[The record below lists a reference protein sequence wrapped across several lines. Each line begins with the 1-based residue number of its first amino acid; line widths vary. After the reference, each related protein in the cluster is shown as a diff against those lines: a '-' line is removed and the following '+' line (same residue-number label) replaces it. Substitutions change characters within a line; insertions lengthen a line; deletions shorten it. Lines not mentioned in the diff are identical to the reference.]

1 MQTQKQV
8 LKQLQK
14 LSPQQIQMIKL
25 LEVPAIEL
33 EQRIK
38 QEMEVN
44 EALEEGREEEP
55 LNEMD
60 NNTNEDDEFES
71 DSKDDEFDFE
81 DYLNSEDDIPEY
93 RLHSPKDRSDETK
106 DIPVSMGNSF
116 KEELENQLQMNF
128 KLTEEEKIVGGYII
142 GNLDDDGYLR
152 RDIEQIADDLAFKQ
166 FLTVPDE
173 TIEKT
178 LKLIQKLDPAG
189 IGARDLQECLLLQLK
204 RKKQTKT
211 NQLAIRIISDHF
223 EEFIKKHYDKI
234 QKRANI
240 SVDELKDSK
249 DIIENLNPKPGLGL
263 NEIAGKN
270 FNIIIPDF
278 ILKIDD
284 DKKLNISLN
293 DKYNSDLR
301 VSPMYQSM
309 LRDLHD
315 KKDNLSSKDKETIN
329 YVKQK
334 IDSARWFIDA
344 LNQRQITLLNTMEA
358 IANYQKDFFL
368 TEDDKQLKPMIL
380 KDIAEITN
388 LDMSTISRVVNSKYV
403 ETPFGI
409 FSLKHFFSEK
419 MKTSQ
424 GEDVSTT
431 KIKEILKD
439 IVENE
444 DKSKPHTDDQ
454 LSAILKNRGYNV
466 ARRTVAKYREQFGI
480 PVGRL
485 RKEL

>member
-25 LEVPAIEL
+25 LEIPAIEL

-44 EALEEGREEEP
+44 EALEEGKEEESVK
-55 LNEMD
+55 EQDD
-60 NNTNEDDEFES
+60 NSNDDEQELNTQE
-71 DSKDDEFDFE
+71 DEFDFE

-93 RLHSPKDRSDETK
+93 RLHSPKDRNDDTK
-106 DIPVSMGNSF
+106 EIPFSVGRSF

-128 KLTEEEKIVGGYII
+128 KLTDEEKIVGSYII

-152 RDIEQIADDLAFKQ
+152 RDIDQIADDLAFKQ
-166 FLTVPDE
+166 FLTVADE

-178 LKLIQKLDPAG
+178 LKLVQKLDPAG
-189 IGARDLQECLLLQLK
+189 IGARNLKECLLLQLY
-204 RKKQTKT
+204 RKKQTKA
-211 NQLAIRIISDHF
+211 NQLAIRIISNFF
-223 EEFIKKHYDKI
+223 EEFIKKHYNKI

-240 SVDELKDSK
+240 TIDELKEAK
-249 DIIENLNPKPGLGL
+249 EIIENLNPKPGLGM
-263 NEIAGKN
+263 NELSGKN
-270 FNIIIPDF
+270 FNVIIPDF
-278 ILKIDD
+278 ILRIND
-284 DKKLNISLN
+284 DKQFEIHLN
-293 DKYNSDLR
+293 DKYNSEIR

-309 LRDLHD
+309 LRNFND
-315 KKDNLSSKDKETIN
+315 KKNNLTSKDKETIN

-344 LNQRQITLLNTMEA
+344 LNQRQITLLNTMQA

-368 TEDDKQLKPMIL
+368 SEDEKQLKPMIL
-380 KDIAEITN
+380 KDIAEITH

-403 ETPFGI
+403 DTTFGF

-419 MKTSQ
+419 MTTSQ
-424 GEDVSTT
+424 GEEVSTT
-431 KIKEILKD
+431 KIKEILKE

-444 DKSKPHTDDQ
+444 DKSKPNTDDD

-466 ARRTVAKYREQFGI
+466 ARRTVAKYRKQFGI